1 MRSTVQLL
9 LRRGADPNAASCP
22 MPVLFFAVRSGDVE
36 MVRLLLQNDA
46 EPGVTLPDSVCVCVC
61 AFSKK
66 KSAKVIC
73 WFLSNCLEFQCEILR
88 AYVTILSTL
97 NCQFHTEIPSGC

>member
-36 MVRLLLQNDA
+36 MVRLLLQKDA
-46 EPGVTLPDSVCVCVC
+46 EPGVTLPDSVCVRVC
-61 AFSKK
+61 AFQL
-66 KSAKVIC
+66 A
-73 WFLSNCLEFQCEILR
+73 
-88 AYVTILSTL
+88 
-97 NCQFHTEIPSGC
+97 TEQRSWPGTKIIRDTATGAA